1 MVRNLKYLI
10 MLKNMVSLS
19 VDVDHGTKN
28 VSTGLLTPITIGLPV
43 DLTGLSEVMMTD
55 KVDCAI
61 WIWDNELQRKKRIRL
76 QTLLN
81 RVNHTL
87 RDENQ
92 TYFALE
98 KDRNKFAKECKT

>member
-1 MVRNLKYLI
+1 M
-10 MLKNMVSLS
+10 LS
-19 VDVDHGTKN
+19 VQF
-28 VSTGLLTPITIGLPV
+28 IGK
-43 DLTGLSEVMMTD
+43 EYMTD

-87 RDENQ
+87 RHENM

-98 KDRNKFAKECKT
+98 NERNNFAKECRL

>member
-1 MVRNLKYLI
+1 
-10 MLKNMVSLS
+10 
-19 VDVDHGTKN
+19 
-28 VSTGLLTPITIGLPV
+28 
-43 DLTGLSEVMMTD
+43 MTD

-61 WIWDNELQRKKRIRL
+61 WIWDNEIRRKKRIRL

-87 RDENQ
+87 RHENI

-98 KDRNKFAKECKT
+98 KDRNKFAKECRT

>member
-1 MVRNLKYLI
+1 
-10 MLKNMVSLS
+10 
-19 VDVDHGTKN
+19 
-28 VSTGLLTPITIGLPV
+28 
-43 DLTGLSEVMMTD
+43 MTD

-61 WIWDNELQRKKRIRL
+61 WIWDNETQRKKRIRL

-87 RDENQ
+87 RHENI

-98 KDRNKFAKECKT
+98 KDRNKFAKECKS

>member
-1 MVRNLKYLI
+1 
-10 MLKNMVSLS
+10 
-19 VDVDHGTKN
+19 
-28 VSTGLLTPITIGLPV
+28 
-43 DLTGLSEVMMTD
+43 MTD

-61 WIWDNELQRKKRIRL
+61 YIWDNELQRKKRIRL

-87 RDENQ
+87 RNENQ

-98 KDRNKFAKECKT
+98 KQRDKFREECR

>member
-1 MVRNLKYLI
+1 LE
-10 MLKNMVSLS
+10 
-19 VDVDHGTKN
+19 
-28 VSTGLLTPITIGLPV
+28 
-43 DLTGLSEVMMTD
+43 SEALMTD

-87 RDENQ
+87 RHENQ

-98 KDRNKFAKECKT
+98 HDRDQFAKECRS

>member
-1 MVRNLKYLI
+1 
-10 MLKNMVSLS
+10 
-19 VDVDHGTKN
+19 
-28 VSTGLLTPITIGLPV
+28 
-43 DLTGLSEVMMTD
+43 MTD

-87 RDENQ
+87 RHENQ

-98 KDRNKFAKECKT
+98 KQRDKFREECK

>member
-1 MVRNLKYLI
+1 
-10 MLKNMVSLS
+10 
-19 VDVDHGTKN
+19 
-28 VSTGLLTPITIGLPV
+28 
-43 DLTGLSEVMMTD
+43 MTD

-61 WIWDNELQRKKRIRL
+61 WVWDNELQRKKRIRL

-87 RDENQ
+87 RHENQ

-98 KDRNKFAKECKT
+98 HDRDQFDKECRS